1 MTTIELLQQI
11 GLNKYEAEAY
21 YALLVHGALTGYE
34 VGKRSQVP
42 LSRSYEILERLVE
55 KGLALVQ
62 PGEPPRYAAQDPQ
75 QLLGQVR
82 AGMESTLSALSTALA
97 ALEQERAGDDFW
109 VVRGWQPVLMQARA
123 MIAGAGETL
132 ELTMPLEEETAV
144 GEALT
149 QARMRG
155 CHVFRAGNTSTR
167 NILLLCDTQQALV
180 GTLSSQSSC
189 QAVVSANPALVAALR
204 GYFDQCRSVPVEVEL
219 APALQEVPQTGD
231 WIGWEMRKQRRL
243 QQQVRDHRVA

>member
-1 MTTIELLQQI
+1 
-11 GLNKYEAEAY
+11 
-21 YALLVHGALTGYE
+21 
-34 VGKRSQVP
+34 
-42 LSRSYEILERLVE
+42 
-55 KGLALVQ
+55 
-62 PGEPPRYAAQDPQ
+62 
-75 QLLGQVR
+75 
-82 AGMESTLSALSTALA
+82 SALSTALA

-132 ELTMPLEEETAV
+132 ELTMSLEEEAV
-144 GEALT
+144 GEALA

-155 CHVFRAGNTSTR
+155 CRVFLAGNTSTR
-167 NILLLCDTQQALV
+167 NILLLCDTRQALV

-204 GYFDQCRSVPVEVEL
+204 GYFDQLRSVSIAVEL
-219 APALQEVPQTGD
+219 APVLQEAPQGGD